1 LESIASASH
10 GDELGL
16 PHQGSCSS
24 PGAASQ
30 ETTLT
35 ATSEA
40 AALPLNLHEYEDAAR
55 TVLSPMAWH
64 YVAGGSGDE
73 VTLRANRA
81 AFDRWR
87 LLPRVL
93 RGLREVSTVTTVLGQ
108 DIALPVLIAPSGRH
122 RLCHDEGER
131 ATARAARA
139 AGTIYTM
146 STAATLTI
154 EEIAPAA
161 GPWWFQLYVYRDRG
175 FTREMVTRAAA
186 AGASALVVTV
196 DVPMRGRR
204 EAEERTRFAMPQGV
218 ATALLAAPEG
228 TVVPGGATGNPVAAE
243 INAVFDPALHW
254 HDLEWLASLSP
265 MPVLLKG
272 ILHPADAVRA
282 IEYGIRAILVS
293 NHGGRQLDSAVAALD
308 ALPAVV
314 EAVAGRVE
322 VLVDGGVRRGTDVL
336 KALALGARAVLIGRP
351 IHWGLAVDGEAGVRH
366 VLELLRA
373 ELARDLML
381 CGLASPGEI
390 DRSLIV
396 PAGKC

>member
-1 LESIASASH
+1 M
-10 GDELGL
+10 
-16 PHQGSCSS
+16 
-24 PGAASQ
+24 
-30 ETTLT
+30 T
-35 ATSEA
+35 ATDDVV
-40 AALPLNLHEYEDAAR
+40 ALPLNLHEYEAAAR
-55 TVLSPMAWH
+55 AVLPPMAWH

-73 VTLRANRA
+73 VTLRGNRA

-87 LLPRVL
+87 LLPRVMG
-93 RGLREVSTVTTVLGQ
+93 GLRDVSTTTSVLGQ
-108 DIALPVLIAPSGRH
+108 AIALPVLIAPSGRH
-122 RLCHDEGER
+122 RLCHDAGER

-146 STAATLTI
+146 STAATLAI
-154 EEIAPAA
+154 EEVAAEA

-175 FTREMVTRAAA
+175 LTRELVRRAAT

-204 EAEERTRFAMPQGV
+204 EAEERIHFAMPPGV

-228 TVVPGGATGNPVAAE
+228 TRVSAGTRGTTVAAE
-243 INAVFDPALHW
+243 INAVFDPTLTW
-254 HDLEWLASLSP
+254 DDLNWLASLSP
-265 MPVLLKG
+265 LPILLKG
-272 ILHPADAVRA
+272 ILHPDDAALAV
-282 IEYGIRAILVS
+282 EYGARAILVS

-351 IHWGLAVDGEAGVRH
+351 IHWGLAVGGEDGVRH

-373 ELARDLML
+373 ELALDLML
-381 CGLASPGEI
+381 CGLASPDAV
-390 DRSLIV
+390 DRSLLA
-396 PAGKC
+396 PAEAAIG